1 MTNKELYQRTFS
13 QVHSSAEIRWEDY
26 SMEKKHL
33 SRRAVILLA
42 AAIAAVLLMGAG
54 IGLTRVWF
62 PAGTPNL
69 TEYNARIYGVEPFQV
84 SIQLPRGCT
93 LSTDFIDPAHATQGF
108 SPVELQLDGKA
119 VGVMDYNIFELYP
132 DGPAIHQPGF
142 YRMVYNQIMLNVQG
156 NWDND
161 YTVVRQDDVSEN
173 ALTKVAWIENYGNGR
188 SDNEITYLP
197 GILAYNTDLM
207 VYVNI
212 WVEDGVFTDEEL
224 ESMAASLALS
234 R

>member
-1 MTNKELYQRTFS
+1 MNNKEFYQRTFS

-26 SMEKKHL
+26 AMEKKHI

-42 AAIAAVLLMGAG
+42 AAAAAVLLMGAA
-54 IGLTRVWF
+54 IGLTRFWF
-62 PAGTPNL
+62 PATTPNL
-69 TEYNARIYGVEPFQV
+69 TEYSAKIYGVEPFQV
-84 SIQLPRGCT
+84 SIQLPQGCT
-93 LSTDFIDPAHATQGF
+93 LSTDFIDPAHATQGW
-108 SPVELQLDGKA
+108 SPVELQMDGKA

-132 DGPAIHQPGF
+132 DGPAIHEPGF

-173 ALTKVAWIENYGNGR
+173 ALTKVAWIKDYGNGR

-212 WVEDGVFTDEEL
+212 WVEDGVFTEEEL
-224 ESMAASLALS
+224 ESMAVSLNLS